1 MLAIETNFEMLSRSS
16 QSPRPRAVGF
26 HVEGT
31 LRTVKPVGREGKFVV
46 TQGREEGEEGRVT
59 DHGHRASF

>member
-1 MLAIETNFEMLSRSS
+1 MLSRSS
-16 QSPRPRAVGF
+16 QLPRPHAVGF

-31 LRTVKPVGREGKFVV
+31 LRTVKPVGRESKFVV

-59 DHGHRASF
+59 GLLFEVTEIF